1 MRDKTVKETIL
12 VIDDERPTLKMFTLL
27 LSALNYEVIT
37 AENGLEGLNLFKEH
51 HPPLVLTDI
60 KMPVMDGIEVLK
72 EIKKI
77 NPMAEVVV
85 ITGHGDMD
93 LAIQALNLDAT
104 DFINKPLRR
113 EALELALSRAGER
126 LAIAKSE
133 MEQIGLE
140 ERGDAV
146 IIRVRGNITGNTVPH
161 LAERLA
167 EARRLGRRV
176 ILMDFDENSSINGA
190 GITGLT
196 TLLRQCRDADVRVI
210 LAGLSDNFRAV
221 FESVGITRL
230 AELFD
235 SQADALDTPGSRSA

>member
-1 MRDKTVKETIL
+1 MKESIVKETIL
-12 VIDDERPTLKMFTLL
+12 IIDDERPTLKMFSLL
-27 LSALNYEVIT
+27 LNAMGYEVLQ
-37 AENGLEGLNLFKEH
+37 AENGQEGLDLFRREH
-51 HPPLVLTDI
+51 PSLVLTDI

-126 LAIAKSE
+126 LAIAKRE
-133 MEQIGLE
+133 DEQVELDVQ
-140 ERGDAV
+140 GDAV
-146 IIRVRGNITGNTVPH
+146 VIRVRGNITGNTVPH
-161 LAERLA
+161 LTERLA
-167 EARRLGRRV
+167 EARRLGKGL
-176 ILMDFDENSSINGA
+176 ILMNFDENSSINGA
-190 GITGLT
+190 GLSGLT
-196 TLLRQCRDADVRVI
+196 NLLRQCHEAGVRVV

-230 AELFD
+230 AELYR
-235 SQADALDTPGSRSA
+235 SEASALDARARRDA

>member
-1 MRDKTVKETIL
+1 MKESTVKETIL
-12 VIDDERPTLKMFTLL
+12 IIDDERPTLKMFSLL
-27 LSALNYEVIT
+27 LTAMGYHVLM
-37 AENGLEGLNLFKEH
+37 AENGREGLELFKQES
-51 HPPLVLTDI
+51 PSLVLTDI

-77 NPMAEVVV
+77 KPMAEVVV

-133 MEQIGLE
+133 VEQVGLQVQ
-140 ERGDAV
+140 GDAV
-146 IIRVRGNITGNTVPH
+146 VIRVRGNITGNTVPH

-167 EARRLGRRV
+167 EARKIGKGL
-176 ILMDFDENSSINGA
+176 ILMNFDENSSINGA
-190 GITGLT
+190 GISGLT
-196 TLLRQCRDADVRVI
+196 DLLRQCREAGVRVVM
-210 LAGLSDNFRAV
+210 AGLSDNFRAV

-230 AELFD
+230 ADLYRSEASAL
-235 SQADALDTPGSRSA
+235 DALGSRNT

>member
-1 MRDKTVKETIL
+1 MKDSAVKQKIL

-27 LSALNYEVIT
+27 LSAMDYEVLT
-37 AENGLEGLNLFKEH
+37 AENGLEGLTLFKREN
-51 HPPLVLTDI
+51 PSLVLTDI

-126 LAIAKSE
+126 LAIARSE
-133 MEQIGLE
+133 LEQIGLTV
-140 ERGDAV
+140 RDDAV
-146 IIRVRGNITGNTVPH
+146 IIGVRGTITGNTVPH
-161 LAERLA
+161 LAEKLA
-167 EARRLGRRV
+167 EARRLDRPV
-176 ILMDFDENSSINGA
+176 ILVDFDENSSINGA
-190 GITGLT
+190 GIAGLT
-196 TLLRQCRDADVRVI
+196 DLLRQCRDAGVRVV

-230 AELFD
+230 AELFR
-235 SQADALDTPGSRSA
+235 SGESALGDRARPRA